1 MSRSKNESKKWEQN
15 RKNNCELFT
24 LIELLVVIAIIAILA
39 GMLLPA
45 LNSARERG
53 RSTLCKG
60 NLKQQYL
67 AFAAYSLDYQEWC
80 MVKGY
85 LKEGRTNK
93 NTWWGQMQDLKYV
106 TNGKIFA
113 CPTNKAQVKGEY
125 PDTGNALYYSTYGLT
140 NGTFGNTT
148 VPGEALPAVKV
159 STLARHPKSSGTVV
173 FGDTANYLASKP
185 AVSSFT
191 LSSNAPG
198 DRIYNTANG
207 STQSFSGPAN
217 HSNYGLYL
225 LHGGTRGNT
234 VTFSGVVT
242 EFRRNGVILKDCEE
256 FSPNRNSTDTTGQ
269 F

>member
-1 MSRSKNESKKWEQN
+1 MRQSKKDFN
-15 RKNNCELFT
+15 HSFLPKRKTAFRFT

-45 LNSARERG
+45 LNSARERS

-67 AFAAYSLDYQEWC
+67 AFSAYSLDYQEWC

-93 NTWWGQMQDLKYV
+93 ITWWGQMQDLKYI

-125 PDTGNALYYSTYGLT
+125 LDNGNALYYSTYGLT

-148 VPGEALPAVKV
+148 DPDGTLPAIKV
-159 STLARHPKSSGTVV
+159 STLSRHPKSSGTVV
-173 FGDTANYLASKP
+173 FGDTATCLAGKP
-185 AVSSFT
+185 ALSSFT
-191 LSSNAPG
+191 KSSSIPG
-198 DRIYNTANG
+198 DRIQNMTNSG
-207 STQSFSGPAN
+207 SQSFIGPAN
-217 HSNYGLYL
+217 HSDYGLYL
-225 LHGGTRGNT
+225 LHGGFSGNT
-234 VTFSGVVT
+234 VTFHGHVT
-242 EFRRNGVILKDCEE
+242 EFRRNGVDLRKCDE